1 MTQKQTAAFLI
12 GNAEADQ
19 ASPVRRG
26 GLSHNIKTY
35 FVALGVACAFA
46 SAAASAQ
53 AAPSTEPSSLPAA
66 AQQGDIQ
73 FLSGGVGKDESD
85 AIKQAAPHWPLELD
99 FIGGTKDFVADV
111 GVKLIDSKGATVLET
126 SAQGPFMLIRVKP
139 GVYSVQATYAQ
150 RAQTH
155 KVTVRSSGH
164 VRSRFTWS
172 HQ

>member
-1 MTQKQTAAFLI
+1 MPHQYTDS
-12 GNAEADQ
+12 NAPHHSSLM
-19 ASPVRRG
+19 ASAKSNV
-26 GLSHNIKTY
+26 IKTTL
-35 FVALGVACAFA
+35 VAFGLACILAGGTA
-46 SAAASAQ
+46 NAQ
-53 AAPSTEPSSLPAA
+53 AAPSTAPSSLPAA

-85 AIKQAAPHWPLELD
+85 AIKSAAPHWPLELD

-111 GVKLIDSKGATVLET
+111 GVKLIDAKGATVLET

-139 GVYSVQATYAQ
+139 GVYTVQATYAQ
-150 RAQTH
+150 REQTH